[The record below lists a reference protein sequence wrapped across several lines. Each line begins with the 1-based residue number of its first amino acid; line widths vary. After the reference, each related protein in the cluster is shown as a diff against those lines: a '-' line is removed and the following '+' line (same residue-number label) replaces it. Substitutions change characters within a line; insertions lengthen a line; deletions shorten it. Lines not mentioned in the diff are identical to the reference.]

1 MKNKKFNVIFN
12 APVIL
17 IFTIICITALVLD
30 FVTGGFTTQKIF
42 SVYRSSLT
50 SPFTYVRLICHV
62 FGHANYAHFMG
73 NITLFLIIGTL
84 LEDKYGSFN
93 IASII
98 FVTAIITGIINMIV
112 FPDIMLLGASGVV
125 FAFII
130 LSSFSGTKTEGIPL
144 TFIIVAVIY
153 IGGQIYEGFF
163 IDDNISNL
171 SHIIG
176 GLIGGGFGYFLN
188 KKDKSIKRWKL

>member
-93 IASII
+93 IAAII